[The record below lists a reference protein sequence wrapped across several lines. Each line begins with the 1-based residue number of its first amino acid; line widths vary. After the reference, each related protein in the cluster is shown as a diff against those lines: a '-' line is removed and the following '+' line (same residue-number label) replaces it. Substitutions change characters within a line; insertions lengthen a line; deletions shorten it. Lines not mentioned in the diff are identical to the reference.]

1 MSDPSGF
8 PFQLPVFHSVGLAL
22 RWTIAI
28 VLRHWWA
35 VGLFAVV
42 LVLGQWV
49 LPPTMPVIGQP
60 IEPNLG
66 SSLSQLA
73 TFVFYVVGGTVV
85 AILTHNEVLRGPS
98 GFDAATLGHG
108 PGRVLG
114 YLVDGLIAS
123 VVPIL
128 GLMSLMGLASAAIWM
143 VAGVGAQAVGALGV
157 VVFFAGFLGV
167 AGTVCRLLLRLP
179 SRALGRTE
187 AWGDIWR
194 MGRNNTWRLFAG
206 HVLLSLL
213 FFIPVALVS
222 LPLLATLGTWRP
234 VPGEPLPEPPLLLS
248 LVAGVLTPIEIIL
261 FCAFLS
267 VAYLQLRHASQ
278 TSAPGIGSTSVPPP
292 EGD

>member
-42 LVLGQWV
+42 LVLGDWAFR
-49 LPPTMPVIGQP
+49 PAMPVIGQS
-60 IEPNLG
+60 IQPNLG
-66 SSLSQLA
+66 FSLIQLV
-73 TFVFYVVGGTVV
+73 TGLFYVVGGTVF

-108 PGRVLG
+108 PWRVLG
-114 YLVDGLIAS
+114 YVVDGLIAS
-123 VVPIL
+123 VVPML
-128 GLMSLMGLASAAIWM
+128 GLMFLVGLAIAAIWM
-143 VAGVGAQAVGALGV
+143 TGGGGGQGAGALGFLV
-157 VVFFAGFLGV
+157 AFASAFGV

-179 SRALGRTE
+179 SRALGHAET
-187 AWGDIWR
+187 WGDVWR

-206 HVLLSLL
+206 HLLLWLL
-213 FFIPVALVS
+213 VFIPVVLVS
-222 LPLLATLGTWRP
+222 LPLLATLSAWRP
-234 VPGEPLPEPPLLLS
+234 VPGETLPEPPLLLS
-248 LVAGVLTPIEIIL
+248 LAAGLLIPIEIIL

-267 VAYLQLRHASQ
+267 VAYLQLRQASQ
-278 TSAPGIGSTSVPPP
+278 TAPPGLGSVSGPQPK
-292 EGD
+292 GD